1 MPNPNATTRSLQ
13 IGRHVINDDTD
24 AYVIAEIGHNHQG
37 SLEKA
42 RDLFHAAKM
51 SGVHAVKLQKRDN
64 KTLFT
69 RAAYN
74 KPYENENSYGATY
87 GEHREFLEFG
97 RKEYVELGN
106 LAKDLGL
113 DFFSTAFDFP
123 SADFLAEIGTPAF
136 KIASGDLKTIPLLK
150 HVARFGKPMILSTG
164 GGDVT
169 DIRRAADAILSINPQ
184 LSILHCTATYP
195 TEPED
200 MHLRVITTL
209 REEFPKLV
217 IGLSDHYNGI
227 VMAPVAYVLGA
238 RIFEKH
244 FTLNHTWKGTDHA
257 FSLEPIGM
265 HKMVRDLQRTRVAL
279 GNATKTVLPKEVAAI
294 TKMGKSL
301 FAKRGLP
308 AGHRLGADDIAFKS
322 PGGGIPP
329 YEVDQLL
336 GRTLKV
342 AVSEDQP
349 FAQDH
354 FA

>member
-1 MPNPNATTRSLQ
+1 MNLNTRSLT
-13 IGRHVINDDTD
+13 IGKHQINDDSD
-24 AYVIAEIGHNHQG
+24 AYIIAEIGHNHQG
-37 SLEKA
+37 SMEKA

-51 SGVHAVKLQKRDN
+51 AGVHAVKLQKRDN
-64 KTLFT
+64 KALFT
-69 RAAYN
+69 KAAYN

-97 RKEYVELGN
+97 KKEYSELGR

-123 SADFLAEIGTPAF
+123 SADFLAELNPPAF

-150 HVARFGKPMILSTG
+150 YIAKIGKPMILSTG
-164 GGDVT
+164 GGDLA
-169 DIRRAADAILSINPQ
+169 DIRRAVDAILPINAQ

-209 REEFPKLV
+209 REAFPNIV

-238 RIFEKH
+238 RVFEKH
-244 FTLNHTWKGTDHA
+244 FTMNHTWKGTDHA
-257 FSLEPIGM
+257 FSLEPVGM
-265 HKMVRDLQRTRVAL
+265 HKMVRDLQRTRIAL
-279 GNATKTVLPKEVAAI
+279 GNPTKVMLTKEVGAI

-301 FAKRGLP
+301 FAKRDLP
-308 AGHRLGADDIAFKS
+308 AGHKVTEADVAFKS

-329 YEVDQLL
+329 YDYEKLL

-342 AVSEDQP
+342 AVAEDQP
-349 FAQDH
+349 FSFEHLA
-354 FA
+354 

>member
-1 MPNPNATTRSLQ
+1 MSQPSRSLQ
-13 IGRHVINDDTD
+13 IGTHLIADDSD

-37 SLEKA
+37 SLDKA

-69 RAAYN
+69 KAAYD

-87 GEHREFLEFG
+87 GAHREALEFG
-97 RKEYVELGN
+97 KKEYAELAV

-123 SADFLAEIGTPAF
+123 SADFLAEMNPPAF

-150 HVARFGKPMILSTG
+150 YVAKFGKPMIISTG
-164 GGDVT
+164 GGGMT
-169 DIRRAADAILSINPQ
+169 DIERAVDAILPINPK

-209 REEFPKLV
+209 REKFPQLV

-238 RIFEKH
+238 RVFEKH
-244 FTLNHTWKGTDHA
+244 FTMNHTWKGTDHA

-265 HKMVRDLQRTRVAL
+265 HKMVRDLERTRVAL
-279 GNATKTVLPKEVAAI
+279 GGSAKQQLAKETAAI

-301 FAKRGLP
+301 FAKRSLP
-308 AGHRLGADDIAFKS
+308 AGHPLTEADIAFKC
-322 PGGGIPP
+322 PGGNIPP
-329 YEVDQLL
+329 YEFDKLV

-342 AVSEDQP
+342 AVAEDAP
-349 FAQDH
+349 FSFDQLS
-354 FA
+354 

>member
-1 MPNPNATTRSLQ
+1 MSQPSRSLQ
-13 IGRHVINDDTD
+13 IGSHQISDETD

-69 RAAYN
+69 KAAYD
-74 KPYENENSYGATY
+74 KPYENENSYGPTY
-87 GEHREFLEFG
+87 GAHREALEFG
-97 RKEYVELGN
+97 KKEYAELAS
-106 LAKDLGL
+106 LAKDLKL

-123 SADFLAEIGTPAF
+123 SADFLAEMNPPAF

-150 HVARFGKPMILSTG
+150 YVAKFGKPIILSTG
-164 GGDVT
+164 GGGMT
-169 DIRRAADAILSINPQ
+169 DILRAVDAILPINPH

-209 REEFPKLV
+209 RDAFPDLV

-244 FTLNHTWKGTDHA
+244 FTMNHTWKGTDHA

-265 HKMVRDLQRTRVAL
+265 HKMVRDLQRTRIAL
-279 GNATKTVLPKEVAAI
+279 GGATKQQLPQEKGAI

-301 FAKRGLP
+301 FAKRALP
-308 AGHRLGADDIAFKS
+308 AGHLLTEADIAFKC
-322 PGGGIPP
+322 PGGFIPP
-329 YEVDQLL
+329 YEIDKLV

-342 AVSEDQP
+342 AVPEDAP
-349 FAQDH
+349 FAFEQL
-354 FA
+354 A